1 MCSRIACLA
10 TALVLALSI
19 SLAAQTSPI
28 ATSSA
33 TSQSGPAQI
42 KKSPAPYTNPSS
54 GKDMYVAYCASC
66 HGKDGMGNGP
76 AAAALKTHPTDLTLL
91 AVKNGGKFPDS
102 HIAEIIKGDNL
113 TAAHGNKEMPVWGP
127 VFRTLGRHDT
137 AQEQMRIH
145 NLTTY
150 LESIQQK

>member
-1 MCSRIACLA
+1 MLTYGVPCNGSGIGAFDFAGGAKQSSRDLTNDGAGYP
-10 TALVLALSI
+10 S
-19 SLAAQTSPI
+19 
-28 ATSSA
+28 
-33 TSQSGPAQI
+33 QI
-42 KKSPAPYTNPSS
+42 KKVPAPYASPSS
-54 GKDMYVAYCASC
+54 GKDMYIAYCASC

-76 AAAALKTHPTDLTLL
+76 AAAALKTQPTDLTIL
-91 AVKNGGKFPDS
+91 AVKNGGKFPES
-102 HIAEIIKGDNL
+102 HIAEVIKGDKL

-127 VFRTLGRHDT
+127 VFFTLGRHDQ